1 MPTVRFFNK
10 KSTDIYK
17 LTAKIWT
24 HPSRHSISRRR
35 WMRNRK
41 KEFINFLKK
50 EWKNGIQ
57 LKKER
62 MKKESTF
69 QTDAS
74 ASWYN
79 KFIFRIKQ
87 AKPSL
92 GQRFLVSNSQV
103 RTGWIRCTRISPWFT
118 RKMNT
123 TRTKSCKFIWTWDS
137 GTPAASEFSRK
148 WTPWEDKPRN
158 YPMNLCDQ

>member
-1 MPTVRFFNK
+1 MMPTVRFFNK

-50 EWKNGIQ
+50 ELKNGIQ
-57 LKKER
+57 LKKEK
-62 MKKESTF
+62 MKKKSTF
-69 QTDAS
+69 LTDAS

-79 KFIFRIKQ
+79 TIYIQDKTSKAFFR
-87 AKPSL
+87 
-92 GQRFLVSNSQV
+92 
-103 RTGWIRCTRISPWFT
+103 TTISSF
-118 RKMNT
+118 K
-123 TRTKSCKFIWTWDS
+123 
-137 GTPAASEFSRK
+137 
-148 WTPWEDKPRN
+148 
-158 YPMNLCDQ
+158 